1 MCRHEIRR
9 CGFRGFKQRIMTEHR
24 ATQHELDTSSLRSQL
39 PEGPGVYLFKDSS
52 GTVIY
57 VGKAKN
63 LKKRVLSYF
72 RQPDDLARKTTVM
85 MHRATS
91 LGYILTSNEKEAF
104 ILESNLIK
112 KHLPRYNII
121 LRDDKQYPWV
131 RLAAEETYPNLTI
144 VRKPRKDGA
153 FYFGPFSSALSVRST
168 VKLIDRIFQLR
179 KCRSRDLPKRS
190 RPCLNF
196 QLGRCLGPCTQNI
209 PPSSYKE
216 VVEQVRLFLEGR
228 SLELVKFLKR
238 NMEAASDNLDFERA
252 ARMRD
257 QIRAV
262 ERTIE
267 KQNVVSPKRGDL
279 DVLGLAQHHGVFLVA
294 LLMVRGGFLSG
305 SREFPLKSE
314 GGSAQE
320 VLEAFLKQ
328 HYPAEPFIPRHI
340 LISEPVEDL
349 EAISGW
355 LSDVANKRV
364 YIERPAKGEKLRLVR
379 MAIANAEN
387 LLKNRSELAGED
399 LVVST
404 QSALM
409 LSRVPRAMEGLDI
422 SNISGN
428 MAVGAVVSFV
438 DGLPHKA
445 GYRNYKIKEVE
456 GIDDYAMMAEL
467 VRRRL
472 AGDPPPDLFVV
483 DGGKGHLRAVKRVV
497 DRLGLEDAPGIV
509 AIAKGDERGGTDSLF
524 IPNRKNPLALRAGHP
539 VLLLL
544 MRIRDE
550 AHRRAVGYHRKL
562 RAKGLRLSDL
572 DRIPGV
578 GRRRKTLLLKHFGS
592 LEAIAAAEVEELAQ
606 VSGISKVLAGEIYGF
621 FSKFSGLT

>member
-1 MCRHEIRR
+1 MIEPLAN
-9 CGFRGFKQRIMTEHR
+9 Q
-24 ATQHELDTSSLRSQL
+24 QELDIEPLRSHL

-52 GTVIY
+52 GAVIY

-63 LKKRVLSYF
+63 LKKRILSYF
-72 RQPDDLARKTTVM
+72 RQAEDAARKTTVM
-85 MHRATS
+85 MHRART
-91 LGYILTSNEKEAF
+91 LEYILTSNEKEAF

-131 RLAAEETYPNLTI
+131 RLAAGEDYPNLTI

-153 FYFGPFSSALSVRST
+153 FYFGPFSSAQSVRST

-196 QLGRCLGPCTQNI
+196 QLDRCLGPCTQNI

-228 SLELVKFLKR
+228 SLDLLKFLKQS
-238 NMEAASDNLDFERA
+238 MDAAAENLDFEKA
-252 ARMRD
+252 ARIRD

-267 KQNVVSPKRGDL
+267 RQNVVSPKLGNQ
-279 DVLGLAQHHGVFLVA
+279 DVIGLAEHHGAFLVA
-294 LLMVRGGFLSG
+294 LLMIRGGSLTG
-305 SREFPLKSE
+305 SREFLFKSD
-314 GGSAQE
+314 GGSARE

-328 HYPAEPFIPRHI
+328 HYPAEASIPKHI
-340 LISEPVEDL
+340 LTSETVEDV
-349 EAISGW
+349 EAIAGW
-355 LSDVANKRV
+355 LSDVAKEKI
-364 YIERPAKGEKLRLVR
+364 YIEKPARGEKLRLVE
-379 MAIANAEN
+379 MAVANAEN
-387 LLKNRSELAGED
+387 ALKNRSELTGED
-399 LVVST
+399 LTRASR
-404 QSALM
+404 SALM
-409 LSRVPRAMEGLDI
+409 LNRTPRTMEGIDI
-422 SNISGN
+422 SNISGD
-428 MAVGAVVSFV
+428 MAVGAVVSFL

-445 GYRNYKIKEVE
+445 GYRNYKIREVQ

-472 AGDPPPDLFVV
+472 AGDPPPDLFVI
-483 DGGKGHLRAVKRVV
+483 DGGKGHLQAVKRVV
-497 DRLGLEDAPGIV
+497 DRLPLESAPGLV
-509 AIAKGDERGGTDSLF
+509 AIAKGGEAGGTDRLF
-524 IPNRKNPLALRAGHP
+524 IPNRKNPLALKPGHP

-562 RAKGLRLSDL
+562 RAKGLKLSDL
-572 DRIPGV
+572 DQIPGIGP
-578 GRRRKTLLLKHFGS
+578 GRKKRLLKHFGS
-592 LEAIAAAEVEELAQ
+592 LEAIAAAEAEELAQ
-606 VSGISKVLAGEIYGF
+606 VPGISAGLAGEIYRF
-621 FSKFSGLT
+621 FLKHSGLT

>member
-1 MCRHEIRR
+1 MI
-9 CGFRGFKQRIMTEHR
+9 EHLS
-24 ATQHELDTSSLRSQL
+24 TQHELDAESLRSQL

-52 GTVIY
+52 GAVIY

-72 RQPDDLARKTTVM
+72 RQPNDLARKTTVM
-85 MHRATS
+85 MQRASS
-91 LGYILTSNEKEAF
+91 LEYILTSNEKEAF
-104 ILESNLIK
+104 ILESSLIK

-131 RLAAEETYPNLTI
+131 RLAAEEDYPNLTI
-144 VRKPRKDGA
+144 VRRPRKDGA

-179 KCRSRDLPKRS
+179 KCRGRDLPKRS

-196 QLGRCLGPCTQNI
+196 QLERCLGPCTQNI

-228 SLELVKFLKR
+228 SLELVKFLKK
-238 NMEAASDNLDFERA
+238 NMEAASDNLDFEKA
-252 ARMRD
+252 ARIRD
-257 QIRAV
+257 QIKAV

-267 KQNVVSPKRGDL
+267 KQNVVSPRMGDL
-279 DVLGLAQHHGVFLVA
+279 DVLGLAQHQGFFLVA
-294 LLMVRGGFLSG
+294 LLMVRGGVLSG

-328 HYPAEPFIPRHI
+328 HYPAEPFIPKHI
-340 LISEPVEDL
+340 LISQPVEDV
-349 EAISGW
+349 ESIAGW

-364 YIERPAKGEKLRLVR
+364 YIEKPAKGEKFRLVR
-379 MAIANAEN
+379 MAVANAEN
-387 LLKNRSELAGED
+387 LLKNRSELTGED
-399 LVVST
+399 LVQST
-404 QSALM
+404 QSALS
-409 LSRVPRAMEGLDI
+409 LNKLPRKIEGLDI
-422 SNISGN
+422 SNISGD
-428 MAVGAVVSFV
+428 MAVGAAVSFV

-456 GIDDYAMMAEL
+456 GIDDYAMMAEM

-472 AGDPPPDLFVV
+472 TGDPPPDLFVV
-483 DGGKGHLRAVKRVV
+483 DGGKGHLQAVKRVV
-497 DRLGLEDAPGIV
+497 DQLCPENAPGLV
-509 AIAKGDERGGTDSLF
+509 AIAKGEETGGTDRIF
-524 IPNRKNPLALRAGHP
+524 IPNRKNPLALREGHP

-572 DRIPGV
+572 DQVPGV
-578 GRRRKTLLLKHFGS
+578 GRERKKVLLRHFGS
-592 LEAIAAAEVEELAQ
+592 LEAIAAAETEELAQ
-606 VSGISKVLAGEIYGF
+606 VSGINNVLAEKIFDF
-621 FSKFSGLT
+621 FSKHSG

>member
-1 MCRHEIRR
+1 MI
-9 CGFRGFKQRIMTEHR
+9 EHL
-24 ATQHELDTSSLRSQL
+24 ATQHELDTDSLRSQL
-39 PEGPGVYLFKDSS
+39 PEGPGVYLFKDGS

-57 VGKAKN
+57 VGKAKS

-72 RQPDDLARKTTVM
+72 RQPDDLSRKTTVM

-91 LGYILTSNEKEAF
+91 LEYILTSNEKEAF

-131 RLAAEETYPNLTI
+131 RLAAEEDYPNLTI

-196 QLGRCLGPCTQNI
+196 QLERCLGPCTQNI
-209 PPSSYKE
+209 PPSRYKE

-228 SLELVKFLKR
+228 SLELMKFLKR
-238 NMEAASDNLDFERA
+238 NMEAASESLEFERA
-252 ARMRD
+252 ARIRD

-267 KQNVVSPKRGDL
+267 KQHVVSPKLGDL
-279 DVLGLAQHHGVFLVA
+279 DVIGLAQHHGVFLVA
-294 LLMVRGGFLSG
+294 LLMVRAGFLSG

-314 GGSAQE
+314 GGSARE

-328 HYPAEPFIPRHI
+328 HYPAEPFIPKNI
-340 LISEPVEDL
+340 LISEAVEDL

-379 MAIANAEN
+379 MAVANAEN
-387 LLKNRSELAGED
+387 LLKNRLEFAGED
-399 LVVST
+399 LVLAT
-404 QSALM
+404 QSKLM
-409 LSRVPRAMEGLDI
+409 LNRLPRVMEGFDI
-422 SNISGN
+422 SNISGD

-472 AGDPPPDLFVV
+472 SGGEPQPDLFVV

-497 DRLGLEDAPGIV
+497 EQLCPLDAPGLV
-509 AIAKGDERGGTDSLF
+509 AIAKGEERGGTDSLF

-578 GRRRKTLLLKHFGS
+578 GPKRKSLLLKHFGS
-592 LEAIAAAEVEELAQ
+592 LEAVAAAEVGDLTQ
-606 VSGISKVLAGEIYGF
+606 VPGISDGLAREIYGF

>member
-1 MCRHEIRR
+1 MI
-9 CGFRGFKQRIMTEHR
+9 EHLS
-24 ATQHELDTSSLRSQL
+24 TQHELDAESLRSQL

-52 GTVIY
+52 GAVIY

-72 RQPDDLARKTTVM
+72 RQPNDLARKTTVM
-85 MHRATS
+85 MQRASS
-91 LGYILTSNEKEAF
+91 LEYILTSNEKEAF
-104 ILESNLIK
+104 ILESSLIK

-131 RLAAEETYPNLTI
+131 RLAAEEDYPNLTI
-144 VRKPRKDGA
+144 VRRPRKDGA

-179 KCRSRDLPKRS
+179 KCRGRDLPKRS

-196 QLGRCLGPCTQNI
+196 QLERCLGPCTQNI

-228 SLELVKFLKR
+228 SLELVKFLKK
-238 NMEAASDNLDFERA
+238 NMEAASDNLDFEKA
-252 ARMRD
+252 ARIRD
-257 QIRAV
+257 QIKAV

-267 KQNVVSPKRGDL
+267 KQNVVSPRMGDL
-279 DVLGLAQHHGVFLVA
+279 DVLGLAQHQGFFLVA
-294 LLMVRGGFLSG
+294 LLMVRGGVLSG

-328 HYPAEPFIPRHI
+328 HYPAEPFIPKHI
-340 LISEPVEDL
+340 LISQPVEDV
-349 EAISGW
+349 ESIAGW

-364 YIERPAKGEKLRLVR
+364 YIEKPAKGEKFRLVR
-379 MAIANAEN
+379 MAVANAEN
-387 LLKNRSELAGED
+387 LLKNRSELTGED
-399 LVVST
+399 LVRST
-404 QSALM
+404 QSALS
-409 LSRVPRAMEGLDI
+409 LNKLPRKIEGLDI
-422 SNISGN
+422 SNISGD
-428 MAVGAVVSFV
+428 MAVGAAVSFV

-456 GIDDYAMMAEL
+456 GIDDYAMMAEM

-472 AGDPPPDLFVV
+472 TGDPPPDLFVV
-483 DGGKGHLRAVKRVV
+483 DGGKGHLQAVKRVV
-497 DRLGLEDAPGIV
+497 DQLCPENAPGLV
-509 AIAKGDERGGTDSLF
+509 AIAKGEETGGTDRIF
-524 IPNRKNPLALRAGHP
+524 IPNRKNPLALREGHP

-572 DRIPGV
+572 DQVPGV
-578 GRRRKTLLLKHFGS
+578 GRERKKVLLRHFGS
-592 LEAIAAAEVEELAQ
+592 LEAIAAAETEELAQ
-606 VSGISKVLAGEIYGF
+606 VSGINNVLAEKIFDF
-621 FSKFSGLT
+621 FSKHSG

>member
-1 MCRHEIRR
+1 MI
-9 CGFRGFKQRIMTEHR
+9 EHLS
-24 ATQHELDTSSLRSQL
+24 TQHELDAESLRSQL

-52 GTVIY
+52 GAVIY

-72 RQPDDLARKTTVM
+72 RQPNDLARKTTVM
-85 MHRATS
+85 MQRASS
-91 LGYILTSNEKEAF
+91 LEYILTSNEKEAF
-104 ILESNLIK
+104 ILESSLIK

-131 RLAAEETYPNLTI
+131 RLAAEEDYPNLTI
-144 VRKPRKDGA
+144 VRRPRKDGA

-179 KCRSRDLPKRS
+179 KCRGRDLPKRS

-196 QLGRCLGPCTQNI
+196 QLERCLGPCTQNI

-228 SLELVKFLKR
+228 SLELVKFLKK
-238 NMEAASDNLDFERA
+238 NMEAASDNLDFEKA
-252 ARMRD
+252 ARIRD
-257 QIRAV
+257 QIKAV

-267 KQNVVSPKRGDL
+267 KQNVVSPRMGDL
-279 DVLGLAQHHGVFLVA
+279 DVLGLAQHQGFFLVA
-294 LLMVRGGFLSG
+294 LLMVRGGVLSG

-328 HYPAEPFIPRHI
+328 HYPAEPFIPKHI
-340 LISEPVEDL
+340 LISQPVEDV
-349 EAISGW
+349 ESIAGW

-364 YIERPAKGEKLRLVR
+364 YIEKPAKGEKFRLVR
-379 MAIANAEN
+379 MAVANAEN
-387 LLKNRSELAGED
+387 LLKNRSELTGED
-399 LVVST
+399 LVRST
-404 QSALM
+404 QSALS
-409 LSRVPRAMEGLDI
+409 LNKLPRKIEGLDI
-422 SNISGN
+422 SNISGD
-428 MAVGAVVSFV
+428 MAVGAAVSFV

-456 GIDDYAMMAEL
+456 GIDDYAMMAEM

-472 AGDPPPDLFVV
+472 TGDPPPDLFVV
-483 DGGKGHLRAVKRVV
+483 DGGKGHLQAVKRVV
-497 DRLGLEDAPGIV
+497 DQLCPENAPGLV
-509 AIAKGDERGGTDSLF
+509 AIAKGEETGGIDRIF
-524 IPNRKNPLALRAGHP
+524 IPNRKNPLALREGHP

-572 DRIPGV
+572 DQVPGV
-578 GRRRKTLLLKHFGS
+578 GRERKKVLLRHFGS
-592 LEAIAAAEVEELAQ
+592 LEAIAAAETEELAQ
-606 VSGISKVLAGEIYGF
+606 VSGINNVLAEKIFDF
-621 FSKFSGLT
+621 FSKHSG

>member
-1 MCRHEIRR
+1 MI
-9 CGFRGFKQRIMTEHR
+9 EHL
-24 ATQHELDTSSLRSQL
+24 ATQHELDPESLRSKL

-52 GTVIY
+52 AAVIY

-72 RQPDDLARKTTVM
+72 RQPGDLGRKTTVM
-85 MHRATS
+85 MHRAGS
-91 LGYILTSNEKEAF
+91 LEYILTSNEKEAF

-131 RLAAEETYPNLTI
+131 RLAAEEDYPNLTI
-144 VRKPRKDGA
+144 VRRPRKDGA
-153 FYFGPFSSALSVRST
+153 YYFGPFSSALSVRST

-179 KCRSRDLPKRS
+179 KCRSRDLPRRS

-196 QLGRCLGPCTQNI
+196 QLERCLGPCTQNI
-209 PPSSYKE
+209 PPSRYKE
-216 VVEQVRLFLEGR
+216 VVAQVRLFLEGR
-228 SLELVKFLKR
+228 SLELVNFLKR

-252 ARMRD
+252 AKIRD
-257 QIRAV
+257 QIKAV

-267 KQNVVSPKRGDL
+267 KQHVVSTRMGDL

-294 LLMVRGGFLSG
+294 LLMVRGGLLSG
-305 SREFPLKSE
+305 SREFPLKTE
-314 GGSAQE
+314 GGSSQE

-328 HYPAEPFIPRHI
+328 HYPAEPFIPKRI
-340 LISEPVEDL
+340 LVSEPVEDL
-349 EAISGW
+349 EAIAGW
-355 LSDVANKRV
+355 LSDMADKRV
-364 YIERPAKGEKLRLVR
+364 YIERPVRGEKFRLVK
-379 MAIANAEN
+379 MAVANAEN
-387 LLKNRSELAGED
+387 LLKTRSELAGED
-399 LVVST
+399 LVRSA
-404 QSALM
+404 QSVLM
-409 LSRVPRAMEGLDI
+409 MNTLPRVMEGLDI
-422 SNISGN
+422 SNISGE

-445 GYRNYKIKEVE
+445 GYRNYKIKDVE

-483 DGGKGHLRAVKRVV
+483 DGGKGHLRAVKRVA
-497 DRLGLEDAPGIV
+497 DQLCPENGPGLV
-509 AIAKGDERGGTDSLF
+509 AIAKGDETGGTDKVF
-524 IPNRKNPLALRAGHP
+524 IPNRKNPLALREGHP

-550 AHRRAVGYHRKL
+550 AHRRALGYHRKL

-572 DRIPGV
+572 DQIAGV
-578 GRRRKTLLLKHFGS
+578 GPRRKKLLLKHFGS
-592 LEAIAAAEVEELAQ
+592 LEAIAAAEVGELSQ
-606 VSGISKVLAGEIYGF
+606 VSGISGFMAENIYRF
-621 FSKFSGLT
+621 FSKHSGLT

>member
-1 MCRHEIRR
+1 MI
-9 CGFRGFKQRIMTEHR
+9 EHL
-24 ATQHELDTSSLRSQL
+24 ATQHELDTDSLRSQL
-39 PEGPGVYLFKDSS
+39 PEGPGVYLFKDGS

-57 VGKAKN
+57 VGKAKS

-72 RQPDDLARKTTVM
+72 RQPDDLSRKTTVM

-91 LGYILTSNEKEAF
+91 LEYILTSNEKEAF

-131 RLAAEETYPNLTI
+131 RLAAEEDYPNLTI

-196 QLGRCLGPCTQNI
+196 QLERCLGPCTQNI
-209 PPSSYKE
+209 PPSRYKE

-228 SLELVKFLKR
+228 SLELMKFLKR
-238 NMEAASDNLDFERA
+238 NMEAASESLEFERA
-252 ARMRD
+252 ARIRD

-267 KQNVVSPKRGDL
+267 KQHVVSPKLGDL
-279 DVLGLAQHHGVFLVA
+279 DVIGLAQHHGVFLVA
-294 LLMVRGGFLSG
+294 LLMVRAGFLSG

-314 GGSAQE
+314 GGSSRE

-328 HYPAEPFIPRHI
+328 HYPAEPFIPKNI
-340 LISEPVEDL
+340 LISEAVEDL

-379 MAIANAEN
+379 MAVANAEN
-387 LLKNRSELAGED
+387 LLKNRLEFAGED
-399 LVVST
+399 LVLAT
-404 QSALM
+404 QSKLM
-409 LSRVPRAMEGLDI
+409 LNRLPRVMEGFDI
-422 SNISGN
+422 SNISGD

-472 AGDPPPDLFVV
+472 SGAEPQPDLFVV

-497 DRLGLEDAPGIV
+497 EQLCPLDAPGLV
-509 AIAKGDERGGTDSLF
+509 AIAKGEERGGTDSLF

-578 GRRRKTLLLKHFGS
+578 GPKRKSLLLKHFGS
-592 LEAIAAAEVEELAQ
+592 LEAVAAAEVGDLTQ
-606 VSGISKVLAGEIYGF
+606 VPGISDGLAREIYGF
-621 FSKFSGLT
+621 FSNFSGLT